1 MKRIFEKETEVF
13 PWKRNFKNYSFHKIN
28 VTTSMEK
35 FFITTHRDYS
45 RLFYVR
51 IPAKIL
57 NLGLSFNNWIL
68 KKLSIFSF
76 FAKNFD
82 EFYSRIT
89 WFIDSLIIVSPVTFF
104 LWLATWFSITLH
116 FWVFLFISFCLNR
129 LTTRVF
135 PLERQ
140 TFLLYAKVIIKTK
153 RTRQGKTQIPHGD
166 TELRKAGTQS

>member
-1 MKRIFEKETEVF
+1 MLQQA
-13 PWKRNFKNYSFHKIN
+13 WRNFSLLLTGIILDFFMSVYRPKYSIWDWVLITESKKNYQ
-28 VTTSMEK
+28 
-35 FFITTHRDYS
+35 YS
-45 RLFYVR
+45 HFLL
-51 IPAKIL
+51 KIL
-57 NLGLSFNNWIL
+57 M
-68 KKLSIFSF
+68 
-76 FAKNFD
+76 NFIQ
-82 EFYSRIT
+82 RIT

-116 FWVFLFISFCLNR
+116 FWMFLFISFCLNR

-135 PLERQ
+135 PSERQ